1 MKLTVNRRER
11 IIEEEVALALRFL
24 RFQQQIDEL
33 EDIIATKI
41 TKRKFKQIIRE
52 ETQKALNE
60 RTNKPARPASTKL
73 ARMLVQLD
81 DKPTQRVIK
90 AADNL
95 FVKSGREL
103 QDAIRKRTG
112 ELDSTAHFG
121 GTYDGGKEEYT
132 YKDKNGKIHTITP
145 DRLHLYIGKKLGEL
159 RGDIMRKLGAILH
172 GRKRYQPEMTSAKKK
187 SCRTGFSWDA
197 SNQKCIPWAEVD
209 W

>member
-1 MKLTVNRRER
+1 MKVPNRK
-11 IIEEEVALALRFL
+11 L
-24 RFQQQIDEL
+24 
-33 EDIIATKI
+33 
-41 TKRKFKQIIRE
+41 KQIIKE

-60 RTNKPARPASTKL
+60 PTNKPTRAASTKL
-73 ARMLVQLD
+73 ARMLVQLND
-81 DKPTQRVIK
+81 EHTQRVIK

-112 ELDSTAHFG
+112 ELDSTAHLG

-145 DRLHLYIGKKLGEL
+145 DQLHLYIGKKLGEL

-172 GRKRYQPEMTSAKKK
+172 GRKRHQPEMTSAKKK